1 MIDYKNYK
9 NTNKN
14 KNKERSDCVNKN
26 SILSWVIFTVITVL
40 LWEVAIKTL
49 FR

>member
-9 NTNKN
+9 ITNE
-14 KNKERSDCVNKN
+14 NKERSDCVNKN

-40 LWEVAIKTL
+40 LWEVAIEIL
-49 FR
+49 FK